1 MDKMTGINAFA
12 PFAVKVY
19 NIYKKNI
26 ENNIKFIQ
34 ICLQTEKAI
43 DKLGRIRY
51 NTNS

>member
-1 MDKMTGINAFA
+1 MTGINAFA
-12 PFAVKVY
+12 PFAVKIY
-19 NIYKKNI
+19 NIYKI
-26 ENNIKFIQ
+26 IRENNIKIVQ